1 MSAFSPA
8 EINYLQSQ
16 FLGRIATVGSDGQ
29 PHVVPVGFRYNP
41 EYDTVDIGGHDFAKR
56 KKFRDVRQ
64 NPHVAFVVDDV
75 ASVNPWRVRGIEIRG
90 EAEIL
95 ETGGQNVRPGFA
107 AEMFRIRPTR
117 VISWGLE
124 TDTFSTSTSYYSAH
138 DVPSEEKNSKRPQT

>member
-1 MSAFSPA
+1 MMSAFSPV
-8 EINYLQSQ
+8 EIRYLQSQ
-16 FLGRIATVGSDGQ
+16 RLGRIATVGSNGR
-29 PHVVPVGFRYNP
+29 PHVVPVAFRYNP
-41 EYDTVDIGGHDFAKR
+41 EFDTLDISGHDFAKR
-56 KKFRDVRQ
+56 KKYRDVQR

-95 ETGGQNVRPGFA
+95 ESGGKGVIPGFD

-124 TDTFSTSTSYYSAH
+124 SDTLSTSSNSAH
-138 DVPSEEKNSKRPQT
+138 DAPS